1 LTIEFKNDK
10 VYAKPRRRWKVFDR
24 EQIEKMRNPDIVLVD
39 PGVEP
44 VKWVN
49 VISTIEVKWND
60 QPDLFQKAIGQ
71 LADIATLVF
80 HHQEDCQWFPCLS
93 LCRTSLH
100 MSVFTCGGSLHM
112 VPLDLH
118 KDVAHF
124 TKVMDYF
131 RQAKPKWLG
140 YDCHTFTVTDQ
151 CWDPDAQP
159 EAMDTYDHIGK
170 LFIST
175 GAFHPHTHHC
185 NLLTQ
190 LMLGLYGKGTHVFAM
205 QEKYALM
212 TSHVVIKD

>member
-1 LTIEFKNDK
+1 
-10 VYAKPRRRWKVFDR
+10 
-24 EQIEKMRNPDIVLVD
+24 
-39 PGVEP
+39 
-44 VKWVN
+44 
-49 VISTIEVKWND
+49 
-60 QPDLFQKAIGQ
+60 
-71 LADIATLVF
+71 
-80 HHQEDCQWFPCLS
+80 
-93 LCRTSLH
+93 
-100 MSVFTCGGSLHM
+100 M

-118 KDVAHF
+118 KDVVHF
-124 TKVMDYF
+124 TKIMDYF

-140 YDCHTFTVTDQ
+140 YDCHTFTVTGQ